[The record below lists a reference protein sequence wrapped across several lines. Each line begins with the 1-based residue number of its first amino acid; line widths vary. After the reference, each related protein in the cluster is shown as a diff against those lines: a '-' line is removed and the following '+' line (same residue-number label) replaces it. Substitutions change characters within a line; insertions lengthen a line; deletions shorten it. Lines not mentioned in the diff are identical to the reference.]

1 MKSLFLVNG
10 QLLWVCDNT
19 GGPDSIIILPRWV
32 IRLMVEIEVIPSVV
46 ARSSFTLQRFVRARQ
61 GDDAMANSRPD
72 KEDVR

>member
-1 MKSLFLVNG
+1 MRSLFLVNG

-46 ARSSFTLQRFVRARQ
+46 APASRCSDLCALNKVMMRWRIQ
-61 GDDAMANSRPD
+61 GQIRRM
-72 KEDVR
+72 